1 MFDTKIIIIICVA
14 GCLLIFYYLYNEIS
28 NVKKI
33 MEPTYQKTMLLENKV
48 AELEKK
54 TLNSPK
60 RKRRSTQSPVFSM
73 TYNSADVVK
82 DELSVKYRDLSEAE
96 AQRIINQNKELNQL
110 YDGLNVSVPISSDV
124 KKHVSEN
131 AKYLDMPS
139 DNCLSG
145 FMQSDNKLSPDKSNP
160 LLNLPTSCGV
170 TTNRLGSNIL
180 NKINI
185 DPKRKSI
192 KSY

>member
-54 TLNSPK
+54 ILNSPK

-73 TYNSADVVK
+73 TYNSADMVK
-82 DELSVKYRDLSEAE
+82 DELSAKYRDISETE

-110 YDGLNVSVPISSDV
+110 YDGLNLSVPISSDV

-145 FMQSDNKLSPDKSNP
+145 FLQSDNKLSPDKSNP
-160 LLNLPTSCGV
+160 LLNLPM
-170 TTNRLGSNIL
+170 TNRLGSNIL

-192 KSY
+192 KSH